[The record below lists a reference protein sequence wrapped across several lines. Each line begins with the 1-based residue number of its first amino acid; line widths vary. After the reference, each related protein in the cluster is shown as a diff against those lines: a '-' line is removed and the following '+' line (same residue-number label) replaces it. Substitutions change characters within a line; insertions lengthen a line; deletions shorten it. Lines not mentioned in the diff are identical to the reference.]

1 MPYEFST
8 YYLQIYMLAIRI
20 NNFPLFVVYVSKE
33 QIFIHVDL
41 VSHVVGAASHM
52 PSNCQVISCTT
63 KYKTL
68 SMSPNLGFFSQTTT
82 RNSVVCN
89 QSLCN
94 WHATGCR
101 LQLSRSC
108 LQL

>member
-1 MPYEFST
+1 MVRRVGS
-8 YYLQIYMLAIRI
+8 IR
-20 NNFPLFVVYVSKE
+20 SKDE
-33 QIFIHVDL
+33 ELKSIHVCEL
-41 VSHVVGAASHM
+41 FYRVVLD
-52 PSNCQVISCTT
+52 T
-63 KYKTL
+63 
-68 SMSPNLGFFSQTTT
+68 TTT
-82 RNSVVCN
+82 RNPVVCN